1 MEIDSRFVGTSLKKY
16 SCKVKWR
23 DIMNYAAATEDN
35 NQKYFD
41 DEKEEG
47 IVAPPM
53 FAVSQSWAILEN
65 LSNFI
70 EADDFPTELF
80 FTIVHYTEHLKIHR
94 LIKSGDELDFKGKI
108 VAIIPHRAGTHLI
121 LCLKV
126 TDNNHKPVF
135 TEFIGGMLRG
145 VKCVGG
151 AKGEKTVP
159 PISRDL
165 LDKDRTAQIWEKSIY
180 IDPLRS
186 FIYDGCTGITFPI
199 HTSKQFAHQ
208 VGLPGIILQGTATL
222 AYVVKEL
229 TNKEADGNPSK
240 IKEIA
245 CKFTDMVF
253 PGSDIKLILQ
263 KKMKTDNIR
272 ELFFEVHNAGNK
284 KAIRDGYIHIED

>member
-35 NQKYFD
+35 NLNYFD

-65 LSNFI
+65 LSDFI
-70 EADDFPTELF
+70 EADDFPSELF

-94 LIKSGDELDFKGKI
+94 LMKTGDELEFKGKI
-108 VAIIPHRAGTHLI
+108 AAMIPHRAGTHLI
-121 LCLKV
+121 LCLEAV
-126 TDNNHKPVF
+126 DNHNKPVF
-135 TEFIGGMLRG
+135 TEFLGGMLRG
-145 VKCVGG
+145 VECEGG
-151 AKGEKTVP
+151 AKGEKNIPLVTKTP
-159 PISRDL
+159 
-165 LDKDRTAQIWEKSIY
+165 LDKNDSTSIWKKNIY
-180 IDPLRS
+180 IDSLRS

-222 AYVVKEL
+222 AYAVKEL
-229 TNKEADGNPSK
+229 TNKEAYGDPSK

-263 KKMKTDNIR
+263 ERVKTDNTR
-272 ELFFEVHNAGNK
+272 ELFFEVRNVRNK
-284 KAIRDGYIHIED
+284 KAIHDGYILIEE